1 MTCPARPLKRRW
13 RVSVAARL
21 KFPLHF
27 AGETSIIA
35 ERILQ
40 PRGKHDETIPY
51 FTPPPLPLANL
62 APLLLLALLAGPVQ
76 AQLVVPATTGAVACT
91 EGGSQELRANQV
103 LTYNSTPTS
112 NSIVL
117 TVARID
123 RLSLQQLT
131 STNKDSYAL
140 NIAVRKNPSGDLI
153 NATDIGT
160 VDGDNPSS
168 DGNYTFSSLE
178 KNTRYVAII
187 YEDAATPIYRRCFKT
202 RGEFTNA
209 EQNLYFDGFEW
220 QPNLTR
226 YNRTGCYAVASTRQ
240 DIRDCYCNG
249 TRNGT
254 HILAGQTVAS
264 QAQRQ
269 YLNCPDLDS

>member
-1 MTCPARPLKRRW
+1 M
-13 RVSVAARL
+13 
-21 KFPLHF
+21 
-27 AGETSIIA
+27 E
-35 ERILQ
+35 
-40 PRGKHDETIPY
+40 
-51 FTPPPLPLANL
+51 
-62 APLLLLALLAGPVQ
+62 
-76 AQLVVPATTGAVACT
+76 LVVPATTGEVACT
-91 EGGSQELRANQV
+91 EGGSQELRAN
-103 LTYNSTPTS
+103 LALITYNGTPTS

-123 RLSLQQLT
+123 RVSLRQIT

-160 VDGDNPSS
+160 VDGNNSS
-168 DGNYTFSSLE
+168 NDGDYTFSSLE

-202 RGEFTNA
+202 RGEFTPA
-209 EQNLYFDGFEW
+209 EQNLVFEGGSW
-220 QPNLTR
+220 KPNLAQ

-249 TRNGT
+249 TRGGT
-254 HILAGQTVAS
+254 HILAGVTAAS
-264 QAQRQ
+264 QEQRR